1 MPTISVTDACANFS
15 ELIIRS
21 RTEAVIIVRQ
31 GRPEA
36 VLISPEQY
44 ERMREAL
51 EDAEEVKA
59 FDAALAEDGDNI
71 PWSEAEAELG
81 RLRADERPQSGDA
94 EAAP

>member
-36 VLISPEQY
+36 VLISPEQH
-44 ERMREAL
+44 ERMRDAL

-71 PWSEAEAELG
+71 PWSEAKAELG

>member
-1 MPTISVTDACANFS
+1 MSTISVTDACANFS

-21 RTEAVIIVRQ
+21 RTETVVILRR
-31 GRPEA
+31 GRPDA

-44 ERMREAL
+44 ERMRDAL
-51 EDAEEVKA
+51 EDAEDAKA
-59 FDAALAEDGDNI
+59 LDAALAEEGDNI

-94 EAAP
+94 EAAL